1 MIGYYVWVGNPTSGK
16 HAKKYTP
23 EKSIKL
29 TVIEFGNL
37 YYIFSVRCT
46 TKKQQLV
53 PWEKVTKQ
61 SKENLRR
68 ARYLVASYA
77 S

>member
-1 MIGYYVWVGNPTSGK
+1 MIGYYVWVGTRRAENMQ
-16 HAKKYTP
+16 KKYTP
-23 EKSIKL
+23 EKSTKL